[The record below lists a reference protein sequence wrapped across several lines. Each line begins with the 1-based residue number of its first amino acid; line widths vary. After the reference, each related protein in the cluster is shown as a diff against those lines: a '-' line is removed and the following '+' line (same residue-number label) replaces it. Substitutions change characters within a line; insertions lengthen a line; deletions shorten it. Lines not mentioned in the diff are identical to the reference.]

1 MLSIHWRCFK
11 YRDKHCLLYIYIE
24 GQTSLKTMTL
34 TQKFIDAKTSLL
46 QSVYLFDSLDN
57 SDGLACAGRTKHDI
71 GRRAGGAGHDV
82 LHRAQLL
89 HILLKVTV
97 VQSTG
102 RKTGLVR
109 SIVRC
114 ISFSFILLCTV
125 KSFYLFDI

>member
-1 MLSIHWRCFK
+1 
-11 YRDKHCLLYIYIE
+11 
-24 GQTSLKTMTL
+24 MTL
-34 TQKFIDAKTSLL
+34 TQKFIDAKTSLF

-109 SIVRC
+109 PIVRC
-114 ISFSFILLCTV
+114 ISFSFILLCTE
-125 KSFYLFDI
+125 L